1 MDKLCRYLD
10 KELEEMENK
19 VGMGGKLSRT
29 EIEDGKNLAKF
40 KMAIL
45 TNERMEQDGYS
56 DEYNGGM
63 SNRASYRGNG
73 GMSGARGRG
82 SNARRDSMERYSR
95 EGGYSRAD
103 AEEDFRERLED
114 LMEIAPDEQ
123 KRKKI
128 ERILSEM

>member
-1 MDKLCRYLD
+1 MHNLCKYID
-10 KELEEMENK
+10 KEIDELESK
-19 VGMGGKLSRT
+19 VGMGGKLSSA
-29 EIEDGKNLAKF
+29 EVNYGKDLAKF
-40 KMAIL
+40 KMALL
-45 TNERMEQDGYS
+45 TNKAMEEEGYS
-56 DEYNGGM
+56 GNYDGTSYEGVSRAM
-63 SNRASYRGNG
+63 SNRQ
-73 GMSGARGRG
+73 SGTRGRG
-82 SNARRDSMERYSR
+82 SNARRDSMGRYSR